1 VTPQRLKLYEAAWL
15 LQITINS
22 ARAMVTDGR
31 LPNRGSGKLIYVDAV
46 DLRPHLRTTR
56 ERFALDD
63 LLAGHMVAPKPQS
76 PSSLPA
82 PLVVTKPAAIRKAV

>member
-1 VTPQRLKLYEAAWL
+1 MTHQRLKLYEAAWL

-31 LPNRGSGKLIYVDAV
+31 LPNRGSGKLIYIDAA

-63 LLAGHMVAPKPQS
+63 LLAGRVVAPKPQR

-82 PLVVTKPAAIRKAV
+82 PLAVTTSASSRKAA